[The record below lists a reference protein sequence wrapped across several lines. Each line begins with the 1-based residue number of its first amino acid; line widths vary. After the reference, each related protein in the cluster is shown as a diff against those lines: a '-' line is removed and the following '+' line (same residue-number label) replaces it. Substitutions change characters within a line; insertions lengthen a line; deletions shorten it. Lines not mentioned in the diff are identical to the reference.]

1 MPQLTGGEI
10 VGRAL
15 TQYGVTHAAG
25 IPGHGVW
32 SLLDGLLQD
41 GCDVPMLQVFH
52 EQSAVHM
59 ADGFWRSSGR
69 PMAALT

>member
-52 EQSAVHM
+52 EQSAVH
-59 ADGFWRSSGR
+59 WPTVSGA
-69 PMAALT
+69 PAGGQWPL